1 MIFDLLSGN
10 ITTAIIRIMLVIPTV
25 LMALTFHEFA
35 HGWMANKLGDPTAR
49 VLGRLTL
56 NPLKHLDLFGTLAM
70 LIAGIGW
77 AKPVP
82 INSRYFRK
90 PKRDMALTGLAGP
103 AMNFILSFTGL
114 VFYAVIIVFV
124 PVTPLSDAAI
134 TFFYYFAYL
143 NAYLAIFNLIPIP
156 PFDGSRIFYAFLPD
170 KFYWGVMKYERQIML
185 ITLIALVALSRFGLN
200 PISHIVD
207 AYINGVLFVFEVI
220 VNLIL

>member
-114 VFYAVIIVFV
+114 VFYAAIIVFV

-170 KFYWGVMKYERQIML
+170 KFYWGVMKHERQIML